1 MSIFSRF
8 RAKPQPQ
15 IVFVG
20 DSITQQGGAAGG
32 FVDLIKRA
40 NPDDLRSVGDHRAI
54 AYYGLSG
61 GRAADLWTGKCAWS
75 QSIPY
80 AEILK
85 TVPTILV
92 LYIGVNDIWHE
103 PPTAPEVFRS
113 QLTELVSQAKLA
125 GAIVILATPAVIGE
139 NRKENPKNP
148 MLDEFSQI
156 AQEVADA
163 QSVVFCNLR
172 QAFMDYLA
180 THNVTDANQGILTT
194 DGVHLNA
201 AGNQLVA
208 DCLSR
213 SIAQAQP
220 N

>member
-8 RAKPQPQ
+8 RPKARPD

-20 DSITQQGGAAGG
+20 DSITRQGGDLNGY
-32 FVDLIKRA
+32 VDLIKRSH
-40 NPDDLRSVGDHRAI
+40 PDRVI

-61 GRAADLWTGKCAWS
+61 GRAADLWMGKCDWS
-75 QSIPY
+75 QTIPY
-80 AEILK
+80 ADILK
-85 TVPTILV
+85 TEPKVLV

-103 PPTAPEVFRS
+103 PPTALEDFRS
-113 QLTELVSQAKLA
+113 TLSELVRQAKLA

-139 NRKENPKNP
+139 NRQENPKNP

-156 AQEVADA
+156 AQNVAAA
-163 QSVVFCNLR
+163 QSVIFCNLR

-180 THNVTDANQGILTT
+180 THNVADAGQGILTT

-208 DCLSR
+208 DCLRR
-213 SIAQAQP
+213 SIAQVP
-220 N
+220 PS

>member
-8 RAKPQPQ
+8 RHKSQPN

-20 DSITQQGGAAGG
+20 DSITQQGGEPGG
-32 FVDLIKRA
+32 YVDLIKRM
-40 NPDDLRSVGDHRAI
+40 NPRDLAI

-61 GRAADLWTGKCAWS
+61 GRAVDLWTGKCAWS
-75 QSIPY
+75 KSIPY

-85 TVPTILV
+85 TAPKILV

-103 PPTAPEVFRS
+103 PPTEPEVFRS
-113 QLTELVSQAKLA
+113 QLTKLVSQAKTV
-125 GAIVILATPAVIGE
+125 GAIVVLATPAVIGE
-139 NRKENPKNP
+139 NRKENPKNA

-156 AQEVADA
+156 AEAVATD
-163 QSVVFCNLR
+163 QSAIFCNLR

-180 THNVTDANQGILTT
+180 THNAADADRGILTT

-208 DCLSR
+208 DRISR
-213 SIAQAQP
+213 SLPQ
-220 N
+220 

>member
-20 DSITQQGGAAGG
+20 DSITQQGGASGG
-32 FVDLIKRA
+32 YVDLIKRM
-40 NPDDLRSVGDHRAI
+40 NPRDLAI

-85 TVPTILV
+85 TAPKILV

-103 PPTAPEVFRS
+103 PPTTPEDFRS
-113 QLTELVSQAKLA
+113 QLTKLVSQAKLA

-163 QSVVFCNLR
+163 QSVIFCNLR

-180 THNVTDANQGILTT
+180 THNIADADQGILTT

-201 AGNQLVA
+201 AGNQLVS
-208 DCLSR
+208 DCIGR
-213 SIAQAQP
+213 SIVQAKP

>member
-8 RAKPQPQ
+8 RTKSQPY

-20 DSITQQGGAAGG
+20 DSITQQGGASGG
-32 FVDLIKRA
+32 YVDLIKRA
-40 NPDDLRSVGDHRAI
+40 YPDRVI

-61 GRAADLWTGKCAWS
+61 GRAADLWKGKCAWS

-85 TVPTILV
+85 TAPRILV

-103 PPTAPEVFRS
+103 PPTAPEDFRS

-180 THNVTDANQGILTT
+180 THNVTDADQGTLTT

-213 SIAQAQP
+213 SLSQVQP
-220 N
+220 T

>member
-1 MSIFSRF
+1 MSILSRF
-8 RAKPQPQ
+8 RNQPRPD

-20 DSITQQGGAAGG
+20 DSITRQGGDSGG
-32 FVDLIKRA
+32 YVDLIKRSHP
-40 NPDDLRSVGDHRAI
+40 NRVI

-61 GRAADLWTGKCAWS
+61 GRAADLETGKCNWS
-75 QSIPY
+75 QTIPY
-80 AEILK
+80 ADILK
-85 TVPTILV
+85 TAPKVLV

-103 PPTAPEVFRS
+103 PPTPPEVFRS
-113 QLTELVSQAKLA
+113 TLSVLVSQAKTA

-156 AQEVADA
+156 AQEVATA
-163 QSVVFCNLR
+163 QSIIFCNLR

-180 THNVTDANQGILTT
+180 NHNVADVDQGILTT

-213 SIAQAQP
+213 SIAQAP
-220 N
+220 LN